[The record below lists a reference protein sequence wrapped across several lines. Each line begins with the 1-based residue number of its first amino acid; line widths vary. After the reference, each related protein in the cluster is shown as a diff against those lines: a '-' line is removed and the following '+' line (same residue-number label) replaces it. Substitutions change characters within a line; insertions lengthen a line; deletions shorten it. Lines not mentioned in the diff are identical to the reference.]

1 MTALLRSELFRLS
14 RRWMPRVLLL
24 IVAVAVIAL
33 YVVLMSV
40 INAGTEAN
48 LSEEDRRDLEET
60 VMLANVRNS
69 GLALVYQVGGI
80 LVVILAASTIG
91 TEFGWGTI
99 RAILPRASSRSAFL
113 TAKLVTLAVFTLLVV
128 LCGFVAA
135 LAGGAIATSALGL
148 DSSLG
153 DNPVAGSLAAIA
165 RTVLVML
172 PYAAIAFFTAL
183 WARSN
188 AAGIGIGLAVLFL
201 EGLILSL
208 IASAGGPLERLPEA
222 LLTENVQAV
231 LAANARGLPF
241 DSAGGGSDLPGAWR
255 GAAVL
260 AAYTALFVGG
270 AYLLFRRRDITSG

>member
-24 IVAVAVIAL
+24 IVAVAVLAL
-33 YVVLMSV
+33 YLVLWSV
-40 INAGTEAN
+40 LRTDNGQLDTN
-48 LSEEDRRDLEET
+48 QRRDLEET
-60 VMLANVRNS
+60 VQLGNVRNS
-69 GLALVYQVGGI
+69 GLALVQQVGGI

-99 RAILPRASSRSAFL
+99 RALLPRASSRSALL
-113 TAKLVTLAVFTLLVV
+113 TAKLITLVLFTALVV
-128 LCGFVAA
+128 LAGFIAA
-135 LAGGAIATSALGL
+135 LAGGAIATSGLGL
-148 DSSLG
+148 NASLG
-153 DNPVAGSLAAIA
+153 SNVAVESLAALG

-188 AAGIGIGLAVLFL
+188 AAGIGVGLAVLFL

-222 LLTENVQAV
+222 LLSENVRAV
-231 LAANARGLPF
+231 MAANAHNLPF
-241 DSAGGGSDLPGAWR
+241 QPSPRANDLPGAWR
-255 GAAVL
+255 GAVVL
-260 AAYTALFVGG
+260 CGYTALFV
-270 AYLLFRRRDITSG
+270 AAAFALFRRRDVTSG